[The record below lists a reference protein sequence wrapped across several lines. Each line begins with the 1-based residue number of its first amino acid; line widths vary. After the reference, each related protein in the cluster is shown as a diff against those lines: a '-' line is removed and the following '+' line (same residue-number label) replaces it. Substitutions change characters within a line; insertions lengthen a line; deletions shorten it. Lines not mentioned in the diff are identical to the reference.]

1 MKKSFKKLG
10 FVSLAASSV
19 LLGSMNATDLE
30 TYAALQKPS
39 HVFGNYAKKDSGE
52 THHTTTSTLA
62 PKDSNPSTPQQ
73 EQQQAKST
81 ATSDS
86 QEAKT
91 LETTANTDQ
100 TTATTDKA
108 YTTSTDSSVKSVAEN
123 VESDNTTV
131 QGDEKTLEKA
141 VDQVQADATSKD
153 FNETTF
159 TTDQKAEQAAEQNL
173 QKAENKLK
181 TDEGALD
188 SALQQQQAKST
199 ATSDSQEAKT
209 LETTANTDQTTATT
223 DKAYTTSTD
232 SSVKSVAENVESDN
246 TTVQGDEKT
255 LEKAVD
261 QVQADAT
268 SKDFNETTFTTD
280 QKAEQAAEQNL
291 QKAENKL
298 KTDEGALDSALQQ
311 QQAKNTLIKDTAT
324 VKGFNSVSVSAMDTT
339 LSGVKTMYQQTETI
353 STLLSGNS
361 GLGSVIS
368 NAQGLSSAFSALE
381 SAQNTLK
388 GYLDSSSATIGQ
400 LTNGSNAVVGAL
412 DQAIAQVDTAL
423 ADLAANVA
431 DTPKTQAATLV
442 TADNSTTNSTT
453 TDAINFLSALKNNL
467 TAQKDAF
474 MNVHKNIQTAVAQA
488 QATYKPSV
496 MNTNNYGQ
504 MYGVDAMA
512 GYKWFFGKTKR
523 FGFRTYG
530 YYSYNHANLSFV
542 GSQLGIMEG
551 ASQVNNFTYGVG
563 FDALY
568 NFYESKEGY
577 NTAGLFM
584 GFGLGGDSFIV
595 QGESYLKSQMNI
607 CNNTAGCSAS
617 MNTSYFQMPV
627 EFGFRSNFSKHSGIE
642 VGFKLPLFTNQFYK
656 ERSVDE
662 SVDVF
667 YKRNFS
673 IYFNYMINF

>member
-10 FVSLAASSV
+10 FFSLATSSV

-39 HVFGNYAKKDSGE
+39 HVFGNYAEKDKDSKL
-52 THHTTTSTLA
+52 TS
-62 PKDSNPSTPQQ
+62 DSPT
-73 EQQQAKST
+73 QQQAQKAAQNT
-81 ATSDS
+81 AQSDS
-86 QEAKT
+86 KEATT
-91 LETTANTDQ
+91 LENTASTDNI
-100 TTATTDKA
+100 TATTDEA
-108 YTTSTDSSVKSVAEN
+108 YTTSTDTTVADAAKQ
-123 VESDNTTV
+123 VETDNTAV
-131 QGDEKTLEKA
+131 QNAETALQKA
-141 VDQVQADATSKD
+141 VTKVENDAKATNFD
-153 FNETTF
+153 ETTF
-159 TTDQKAEQAAEQNL
+159 QADQQAEQTAETNL
-173 QKAENKLK
+173 QKAENQL
-181 TDEGALD
+181 TNDQ
-188 SALQQQQAKST
+188 S
-199 ATSDSQEAKT
+199 T
-209 LETTANTDQTTATT
+209 LETALKDQTP
-223 DKAYTTSTD
+223 STPP
-232 SSVKSVAENVESDN
+232 
-246 TTVQGDEKT
+246 
-255 LEKAVD
+255 
-261 QVQADAT
+261 AT
-268 SKDFNETTFTTD
+268 SGGTGGDKHTASSGAPAPETPPTPTPSTS
-280 QKAEQAAEQNL
+280 
-291 QKAENKL
+291 
-298 KTDEGALDSALQQ
+298 GG
-311 QQAKNTLIKDTAT
+311 NTITSQLTKDTT
-324 VKGFNSVSVSAMDTT
+324 MVNNLKSVSVSAMNTT
-339 LSGVKTMYQQTETI
+339 LSGVTQLSQQTAAI
-353 STLLSGNS
+353 SNLLGGSPN
-361 GLGSVIS
+361 LGSVIS

-412 DQAIAQVDTAL
+412 DKAINQVDMAL
-423 ADLAANVA
+423 ADLATA
-431 DTPKTQAATLV
+431 DTQKTQAVTLATASA
-442 TADNSTTNSTT
+442 TTT
-453 TDAINFLSALKNNL
+453 TDAINFLNALKSNL
-467 TAQKDAF
+467 MAQKDAF

-488 QATYKPSV
+488 QATYTPSAI
-496 MNTNNYGQ
+496 NTNNYGQ

-523 FGFRTYG
+523 FGFRSYG

-551 ASQVNNFTYGVG
+551 ASQVNDFTYGVG

-577 NTAGLFM
+577 NTAGLFL

-595 QGESYLKSQMNI
+595 QGESYLKSQMQI

-642 VGFKLPLFTNQFYK
+642 VGLKLPLFTNQFYK
-656 ERSVDE
+656 EMGVDG

>member
-10 FVSLAASSV
+10 FFSLAASGV

-39 HVFGNYAKKDSGE
+39 HVFGNYAEKDKDSKL
-52 THHTTTSTLA
+52 TS
-62 PKDSNPSTPQQ
+62 DSPT
-73 EQQQAKST
+73 QQQDQKVAQNT
-81 ATSDS
+81 ASNDS
-86 QEAKT
+86 QEATT
-91 LETTANTDQ
+91 LENTASTDN
-100 TTATTDKA
+100 TTATTDET
-108 YTTSTDSSVKSVAEN
+108 YTKSTDTTVAGAAQK
-123 VESDNTTV
+123 VETDNTAVQNDETYTKSTDTTV
-131 QGDEKTLEKA
+131 AGAAQKVETDNTAVQNDETALENA
-141 VDQVQADATSKD
+141 VAQVKKDADAKD
-153 FNETTF
+153 FDETTF
-159 TTDQKAEQAAEQNL
+159 TKDQAAEQTAETKL
-173 QKAENKLK
+173 QNAEDQLTK
-181 TDEGALD
+181 DQD
-188 SALQQQQAKST
+188 V
-199 ATSDSQEAKT
+199 
-209 LETTANTDQTTATT
+209 LETALKDQTPSTPPTPPT
-223 DKAYTTSTD
+223 KKDETSGGT
-232 SSVKSVAENVESDN
+232 SGNTVASQL
-246 TTVQGDEKT
+246 T
-255 LEKAVD
+255 
-261 QVQADAT
+261 
-268 SKDFNETTFTTD
+268 
-280 QKAEQAAEQNL
+280 
-291 QKAENKL
+291 
-298 KTDEGALDSALQQ
+298 
-311 QQAKNTLIKDTAT
+311 KDTT
-324 VKGFNSVSVSAMDTT
+324 MVNNLKSVSVSGMNTT
-339 LSGVKTMYQQTETI
+339 LSGVETMSQQSATI
-353 STLLSGNS
+353 GNLLNSSTDLS
-361 GLGSVIS
+361 SVIP
-368 NAQGLSSAFSALE
+368 NAQGLNSAFSVLE

-388 GYLDSSSATIGQ
+388 GYLNSSSATIGQ
-400 LTNGSNAVVGAL
+400 LINGSNAVVGAL
-412 DQAIAQVDTAL
+412 DKAINQVDMAL
-423 ADLAANVA
+423 ADLSAA
-431 DTPKTQAATLV
+431 DTQKTQAVTLAT
-442 TADNSTTNSTT
+442 TGSSTTNSTT

-467 TAQKDAF
+467 MAQKDAF

-488 QATYKPSV
+488 QATYTPSV
-496 MNTNNYGQ
+496 INTNNYGQ

-523 FGFRTYG
+523 FGFRSYG

-577 NTAGLFM
+577 NTAGLFV

-595 QGESYLKSQMNI
+595 QGESYLKSQMQI

-656 ERSVDE
+656 ERGVDG

>member
-10 FVSLAASSV
+10 FFSLATSSV

-39 HVFGNYAKKDSGE
+39 HVFGNYAEKDKDSKL
-52 THHTTTSTLA
+52 TS
-62 PKDSNPSTPQQ
+62 DSPT
-73 EQQQAKST
+73 QQQAQTQAQNT
-81 ATSDS
+81 ASSDS
-86 QEAKT
+86 KEATT
-91 LETTANTDQ
+91 LENTASTDN
-100 TTATTDKA
+100 TTATTDET
-108 YTTSTDSSVKSVAEN
+108 YTTSTDTTVAGAAKQ
-123 VESDNTTV
+123 VETDNTAV
-131 QGDEKTLEKA
+131 QNDEKTLKTDVA
-141 VDQVQADATSKD
+141 KVQADASAKD
-153 FNETTF
+153 FDETTF
-159 TTDQKAEQAAEQNL
+159 KADQQAEQTAATDL
-173 QKAENKLK
+173 QKAEK
-181 TDEGALD
+181 TFDTD
-188 SALQQQQAKST
+188 QST
-199 ATSDSQEAKT
+199 
-209 LETTANTDQTTATT
+209 LNTDLQDQTKTPTPPAKKDETSGSGDKNQHTASSDGTPSSGGTPAPTT
-223 DKAYTTSTD
+223 PPAKKDEISGTPSASG
-232 SSVKSVAENVESDN
+232 SSVASQLV
-246 TTVQGDEKT
+246 
-255 LEKAVD
+255 
-261 QVQADAT
+261 
-268 SKDFNETTFTTD
+268 
-280 QKAEQAAEQNL
+280 
-291 QKAENKL
+291 
-298 KTDEGALDSALQQ
+298 
-311 QQAKNTLIKDTAT
+311 KDTAT
-324 VKGFNSVSVSAMDTT
+324 VNNLKSVSVSGMNTT
-339 LSGVKTMYQQTETI
+339 LSGVETMSQQTATI
-353 STLLSGNS
+353 GNLLNSSTDLS
-361 GLGSVIS
+361 SVIS

-412 DQAIAQVDTAL
+412 DKAINQVDMAL
-423 ADLAANVA
+423 TDLTTA
-431 DTPKTQAATLV
+431 DTQKMQAVTLAT
-442 TADNSTTNSTT
+442 ASDSSTTT
-453 TDAINFLSALKNNL
+453 TDAINFLNALKTNL
-467 TAQKDAF
+467 MAQKDAF
-474 MNVHKNIQTAVAQA
+474 MSVHKNIQTAVAQA
-488 QATYKPSV
+488 QATYTPSV
-496 MNTNNYGQ
+496 INTNNYGQ

-523 FGFRTYG
+523 FGFRSYG

-551 ASQVNNFTYGVG
+551 ASQVNDFTYGVG

-577 NTAGLFM
+577 NTAGLFV

-595 QGESYLKSQMNI
+595 QGESYLKSQMQI

-656 ERSVDE
+656 ERGVDG

>member
-1 MKKSFKKLG
+1 MKKPFKKLG
-10 FVSLAASSV
+10 FFSLATSSV
-19 LLGSMNATDLE
+19 LLGSMNATDLQ

-39 HVFGNYAKKDSGE
+39 HVFGNYVAKTEKEDPKTKDGKDS
-52 THHTTTSTLA
+52 
-62 PKDSNPSTPQQ
+62 KDGGQASQ
-73 EQQQAKST
+73 QQQAQTT
-81 ATSDS
+81 ATNDS
-86 QEAKT
+86 TQAKT
-91 LETTANTDQ
+91 LENTATTDS

-108 YTTSTDSSVKSVAEN
+108 YTNNTD
-123 VESDNTTV
+123 TTV
-131 QGDEKTLEKA
+131 ANAAKQVETDNSAVQTAEKALEKA
-141 VDQVQADATSKD
+141 VDQVKADASAED
-153 FNETTF
+153 FDESTF
-159 TTDQKAEQAAEQNL
+159 TKDQQAEQTAESNL
-173 QKAENKLK
+173 QKAE
-181 TDEGALD
+181 
-188 SALQQQQAKST
+188 
-199 ATSDSQEAKT
+199 SDLTKDQNT
-209 LETTANTDQTTATT
+209 LETDLQDQSKTPTPSTPPAKKDETSGSGDKNQHTASSGTPAPSTPPAKKDETSGSGDKNQHTASSGTP
-223 DKAYTTSTD
+223 APSTPPTKEEPKHTASAPTPSA
-232 SSVKSVAENVESDN
+232 SSVASQLVKDT
-246 TTVQGDEKT
+246 TTV
-255 LEKAVD
+255 
-261 QVQADAT
+261 
-268 SKDFNETTFTTD
+268 N
-280 QKAEQAAEQNL
+280 NL
-291 QKAENKL
+291 K
-298 KTDEGALDSALQQ
+298 
-311 QQAKNTLIKDTAT
+311 
-324 VKGFNSVSVSAMDTT
+324 SVSVSGMNTT
-339 LSGVKTMYQQTETI
+339 LSGVESMSQQSATI
-353 STLLSGNS
+353 GTLLNS
-361 GLGSVIS
+361 SADLSSVIP

-412 DQAIAQVDTAL
+412 DKAINQVDMAL
-423 ADLAANVA
+423 ADLNAT
-431 DTPKTQAATLV
+431 DTQKTQAVTLAATGSN
-442 TADNSTTNSTT
+442 TSSTT
-453 TDAINFLSALKNNL
+453 TDAINFLNALKSNL
-467 TAQKDAF
+467 MAQKDAF

-488 QATYKPSV
+488 QATYTPSV
-496 MNTNNYGQ
+496 INTNNYGQ

-523 FGFRTYG
+523 FGFRSYG

-542 GSQLGIMEG
+542 GSKLGIMDG

-577 NTAGLFM
+577 NTAGLFV

-595 QGESYLKSQMNI
+595 QGESYLKSQMQI

-656 ERSVDE
+656 ERGVDG

>member
-1 MKKSFKKLG
+1 MRKSFKKLG

-39 HVFGNYAKKDSGE
+39 HVFVNYAKKSNKGSELSSDSL
-52 THHTTTSTLA
+52 T
-62 PKDSNPSTPQQ
+62 
-73 EQQQAKST
+73 QQQAQNT
-81 ATSDS
+81 AQSDTT
-86 QEAKT
+86 QATT
-91 LETTANTDQ
+91 LEN
-100 TTATTDKA
+100 TATTDR
-108 YTTSTDSSVKSVAEN
+108 S
-123 VESDNTTV
+123 
-131 QGDEKTLEKA
+131 
-141 VDQVQADATSKD
+141 
-153 FNETTF
+153 
-159 TTDQKAEQAAEQNL
+159 
-173 QKAENKLK
+173 
-181 TDEGALD
+181 
-188 SALQQQQAKST
+188 
-199 ATSDSQEAKT
+199 
-209 LETTANTDQTTATT
+209 TATT
-223 DKAYTTSTD
+223 DEAYT
-232 SSVKSVAENVESDN
+232 KSADTTVAGAAKKVETDN
-246 TTVQGDEKT
+246 TAVQSTETALQNAEKT
-255 LEKAVD
+255 FD
-261 QVQADAT
+261 
-268 SKDFNETTFTTD
+268 TD
-280 QKAEQAAEQNL
+280 QNALNTA
-291 QKAENKL
+291 L
-298 KTDEGALDSALQQ
+298 KDQTPSTPPTPTPSTSGG
-311 QQAKNTLIKDTAT
+311 NTITSQLTKDTT
-324 VKGFNSVSVSAMDTT
+324 MVNNLKSVSVSAMNTT
-339 LSGVKTMYQQTETI
+339 LSGVTQLSQQTATI
-353 STLLSGNS
+353 SNLLNGSPN
-361 GLGSVIS
+361 LGSVIS

-412 DQAIAQVDTAL
+412 DKAINQVDMAL
-423 ADLAANVA
+423 ADLATA
-431 DTPKTQAATLV
+431 DAQKTQAVALVAASDSAT
-442 TADNSTTNSTT
+442 TT
-453 TDAINFLSALKNNL
+453 TDAINFLNALKTNL

-474 MNVHKNIQTAVAQA
+474 MSVHKNIQTAVAQA
-488 QATYKPSV
+488 QATYTPSV
-496 MNTNNYGQ
+496 INTNNYGQ

-523 FGFRTYG
+523 FGFRSYG

-577 NTAGLFM
+577 NTAGLFL

-595 QGESYLKSQMNI
+595 QGESYLKSQMRI
-607 CNNTAGCSAS
+607 CNDTAGCSAS

-642 VGFKLPLFTNQFYK
+642 VGLKLPLFTNQFYK
-656 ERSVDE
+656 ERGVDG

>member
-30 TYAALQKPS
+30 TYAALQKSS
-39 HVFGNYAKKDSGE
+39 HVFGNYAEKERGKEEGSKKEVPTGFTNGSGKSNSG
-52 THHTTTSTLA
+52 ST
-62 PKDSNPSTPQQ
+62 PTPQQ
-73 EQQQAKST
+73 QAQNT
-81 ATSDS
+81 ASSDS
-86 QEAKT
+86 KEAT
-91 LETTANTDQ
+91 ILENTASTDN
-100 TTATTDKA
+100 TTATTDEA
-108 YTTSTDSSVKSVAEN
+108 YTTSTDTIVAGAAKQ
-123 VESDNTTV
+123 VETDNTAV
-131 QGDEKTLEKA
+131 QNDEKTLKTDVA
-141 VDQVQADATSKD
+141 KVQADASAKD
-153 FNETTF
+153 FDETTF
-159 TTDQKAEQAAEQNL
+159 KADQATEQTAETTLKNDENQLTKDQ
-173 QKAENKLK
+173 
-181 TDEGALD
+181 
-188 SALQQQQAKST
+188 S
-199 ATSDSQEAKT
+199 T
-209 LETTANTDQTTATT
+209 LETVLKDQTPSTPSTPPAKK
-223 DKAYTTSTD
+223 DETSGTP
-232 SSVKSVAENVESDN
+232 SASGSAVASQLTKDT
-246 TTVQGDEKT
+246 TTV
-255 LEKAVD
+255 
-261 QVQADAT
+261 
-268 SKDFNETTFTTD
+268 N
-280 QKAEQAAEQNL
+280 NL
-291 QKAENKL
+291 K
-298 KTDEGALDSALQQ
+298 
-311 QQAKNTLIKDTAT
+311 
-324 VKGFNSVSVSAMDTT
+324 SVSVSGMNTT
-339 LSGVKTMYQQTETI
+339 LSGVETMSQQTATI
-353 STLLSGNS
+353 GNLLNSSTDLS
-361 GLGSVIS
+361 SVIP
-368 NAQGLSSAFSALE
+368 NAQGLSSAFGALE

-388 GYLDSSSATIGQ
+388 GYLNSSSATIGQ

-412 DQAIAQVDTAL
+412 DKAINQVDMAL
-423 ADLAANVA
+423 ADLVTA
-431 DTPKTQAATLV
+431 DTQKTQAVALAAASDSAT
-442 TADNSTTNSTT
+442 TT
-453 TDAINFLSALKNNL
+453 TDAINFLNALKSNL
-467 TAQKDAF
+467 MAQKDAF

-488 QATYKPSV
+488 QATYTPSV
-496 MNTNNYGQ
+496 INTNNYGQ

-523 FGFRTYG
+523 FGFRSYG

-577 NTAGLFM
+577 NTAGLFL

-595 QGESYLKSQMNI
+595 QGESYLKSQMHI

-656 ERSVDE
+656 ERGVDG

>member
-1 MKKSFKKLG
+1 MKKPFKKLG
-10 FVSLAASSV
+10 FVSLAASGV

-39 HVFGNYAKKDSGE
+39 HVFGNYAEKDSGGKDNQS
-52 THHTTTSTLA
+52 TS
-62 PKDSNPSTPQQ
+62 DSPTQT
-73 EQQQAKST
+73 QAQNT
-81 ATSDS
+81 AQSDS
-86 QEAKT
+86 QEATT
-91 LETTANTDQ
+91 LGNTAATDSQ
-100 TTATTDKA
+100 TATTDEA
-108 YTTSTDSSVKSVAEN
+108 YTKS
-123 VESDNTTV
+123 
-131 QGDEKTLEKA
+131 
-141 VDQVQADATSKD
+141 ADATVAGAAKQVETDNTAVQSTDTALENAVAQVKKDADAKD
-153 FNETTF
+153 FDETTF
-159 TTDQKAEQAAEQNL
+159 QADQQAEQSAETALKNAESQFTNDQN
-173 QKAENKLK
+173 A
-181 TDEGALD
+181 
-188 SALQQQQAKST
+188 
-199 ATSDSQEAKT
+199 
-209 LETTANTDQTTATT
+209 LETALKDQTPP
-223 DKAYTTSTD
+223 TSPTPPT
-232 SSVKSVAENVESDN
+232 K
-246 TTVQGDEKT
+246 
-255 LEKAVD
+255 
-261 QVQADAT
+261 
-268 SKDFNETTFTTD
+268 KDETTGTP
-280 QKAEQAAEQNL
+280 
-291 QKAENKL
+291 
-298 KTDEGALDSALQQ
+298 SASGSAVASQL
-311 QQAKNTLIKDTAT
+311 TKDTT
-324 VKGFNSVSVSAMDTT
+324 MVNNFKSVSVSAMNTT
-339 LSGVKTMYQQTETI
+339 LSGVETMSKQTATI
-353 STLLSGNS
+353 STLLSGNPS
-361 GLGSVIS
+361 LGSVIS

-412 DQAIAQVDTAL
+412 DKAINQVDMAL
-423 ADLAANVA
+423 ADLAAT
-431 DTPKTQAATLV
+431 DTQKTQAVALAAASDSAT
-442 TADNSTTNSTT
+442 TT
-453 TDAINFLSALKNNL
+453 TDAINFLSALKTNL
-467 TAQKDAF
+467 MAQKDAF
-474 MNVHKNIQTAVAQA
+474 MSVHKNIQTAVAQA
-488 QATYKPSV
+488 QATYTPSV
-496 MNTNNYGQ
+496 INTNNYGQ

-523 FGFRTYG
+523 FGFRSYG

-577 NTAGLFM
+577 NTAGLFL

-595 QGESYLKSQMNI
+595 QGESYLKSQMQI

-656 ERSVDE
+656 ERGVDG

>member
-10 FVSLAASSV
+10 FFSLVTSSV

-39 HVFGNYAKKDSGE
+39 HVFGNYAEKDKDSK
-52 THHTTTSTLA
+52 L
-62 PKDSNPSTPQQ
+62 
-73 EQQQAKST
+73 
-81 ATSDS
+81 TSDS
-86 QEAKT
+86 PTQQQDQKAAQTQAQSTAQSDSKEATT
-91 LETTANTDQ
+91 LENN
-100 TTATTDKA
+100 TATTDN
-108 YTTSTDSSVKSVAEN
+108 TTASTDETYTKSADTTVAGASQK
-123 VESDNTTV
+123 VETDNTTV
-131 QGDEKTLEKA
+131 QNDETALKSAVEK
-141 VDQVQADATSKD
+141 VQADANAKD
-153 FNETTF
+153 FDEAKF
-159 TTDQKAEQAAEQNL
+159 KTDQAAEQT
-173 QKAENKLK
+173 AEENLK
-181 TDEGALD
+181 TAESQLTQDQDAL
-188 SALQQQQAKST
+188 SKALQNQTKTPTPPAKKDETSGSGDKNQHTASSGTPSST
-199 ATSDSQEAKT
+199 TPPAKKDETSGTPSA
-209 LETTANTDQTTATT
+209 
-223 DKAYTTSTD
+223 SG
-232 SSVKSVAENVESDN
+232 SSVASQLVKDT
-246 TTVQGDEKT
+246 TTV
-255 LEKAVD
+255 
-261 QVQADAT
+261 
-268 SKDFNETTFTTD
+268 N
-280 QKAEQAAEQNL
+280 NL
-291 QKAENKL
+291 K
-298 KTDEGALDSALQQ
+298 
-311 QQAKNTLIKDTAT
+311 
-324 VKGFNSVSVSAMDTT
+324 SVSVSGMNTT
-339 LSGVKTMYQQTETI
+339 LSGVETMSQQSATI
-353 STLLSGNS
+353 GNLLNSSTDLS
-361 GLGSVIS
+361 SVIP

-412 DQAIAQVDTAL
+412 DKAINQVDMAL
-423 ADLAANVA
+423 ADLSAA
-431 DTPKTQAATLV
+431 DTQKTQAVTLAT
-442 TADNSTTNSTT
+442 TGSSTTTT
-453 TDAINFLSALKNNL
+453 TDAINFLNALKSNL
-467 TAQKDAF
+467 MAQKDAF

-488 QATYKPSV
+488 QATYTPSV
-496 MNTNNYGQ
+496 INTNNYGQ

-523 FGFRTYG
+523 FGFRSYG

-577 NTAGLFM
+577 NTAGLFV

-595 QGESYLKSQMNI
+595 QGESYLKSQMQI

-627 EFGFRSNFSKHSGIE
+627 QFGFRSNFSKHSGIE

-656 ERSVDE
+656 ERGVDG

>member
-39 HVFGNYAKKDSGE
+39 HVFSNYAKKSNKGSELSSDSL
-52 THHTTTSTLA
+52 T
-62 PKDSNPSTPQQ
+62 
-73 EQQQAKST
+73 QQQAQNT
-81 ATSDS
+81 AQSDTT
-86 QEAKT
+86 QATT
-91 LETTANTDQ
+91 LEN
-100 TTATTDKA
+100 TATTDRSTASTDEA
-108 YTTSTDSSVKSVAEN
+108 YTKSADTTVAGAAKK
-123 VESDNTTV
+123 VETDNTAV
-131 QGDEKTLEKA
+131 QSAEQTLKTDVAK
-141 VDQVQADATSKD
+141 VQADASAKNFD
-153 FNETTF
+153 ETTF
-159 TTDQKAEQAAEQNL
+159 TKDQAAEQ
-173 QKAENKLK
+173 
-181 TDEGALD
+181 
-188 SALQQQQAKST
+188 T
-199 ATSDSQEAKT
+199 A
-209 LETTANTDQTTATT
+209 ETTLQTAEKTFDTDQNALNTALKDQTPST
-223 DKAYTTSTD
+223 PPAKKDETSGGTGGDKHTASSGTPD
-232 SSVKSVAENVESDN
+232 SSTPPTPTPSTSGGN
-246 TTVQGDEKT
+246 TI
-255 LEKAVD
+255 
-261 QVQADAT
+261 T
-268 SKDFNETTFTTD
+268 SQLT
-280 QKAEQAAEQNL
+280 
-291 QKAENKL
+291 
-298 KTDEGALDSALQQ
+298 
-311 QQAKNTLIKDTAT
+311 KDTT
-324 VKGFNSVSVSAMDTT
+324 MVNNLKSVSVSAMNTT
-339 LSGVKTMYQQTETI
+339 LSGVMQLSQQTAAI
-353 STLLSGNS
+353 SNLLSGNPN
-361 GLGSVIS
+361 LGSVIP

-412 DQAIAQVDTAL
+412 DKAINQVDMAL
-423 ADLAANVA
+423 ADLATA
-431 DTPKTQAATLV
+431 DTQKTQAVALVAASDSAT
-442 TADNSTTNSTT
+442 TT
-453 TDAINFLSALKNNL
+453 TDAINFLNALKTNL

-474 MNVHKNIQTAVAQA
+474 MSVHKNIQTAVAQA
-488 QATYKPSV
+488 QATYTPSV
-496 MNTNNYGQ
+496 INTNNYGQ

-512 GYKWFFGKTKR
+512 GYKWFFGKKKR
-523 FGFRTYG
+523 FGFRSYG

-577 NTAGLFM
+577 NTAGLFL

-595 QGESYLKSQMNI
+595 QGESYLKSQMRI
-607 CNNTAGCSAS
+607 CNDTAGCSAS

-642 VGFKLPLFTNQFYK
+642 VGLKLPLFTNQFYK
-656 ERSVDE
+656 ERGVDG

>member
-19 LLGSMNATDLE
+19 LLVSMNATDLE

-39 HVFGNYAKKDSGE
+39 HVFGNYAEKDKDSKL
-52 THHTTTSTLA
+52 TS
-62 PKDSNPSTPQQ
+62 DSPT
-73 EQQQAKST
+73 QQQAQTQAQNT
-81 ATSDS
+81 ASSDS
-86 QEAKT
+86 KEATT
-91 LETTANTDQ
+91 LENTASTDN
-100 TTATTDKA
+100 TTATTDEA
-108 YTTSTDSSVKSVAEN
+108 YTTSTDTTVADAAKQ
-123 VESDNTTV
+123 VETDNTAV
-131 QGDEKTLEKA
+131 QNDEKTLKTDVA
-141 VDQVQADATSKD
+141 KVQADASTKD
-153 FNETTF
+153 FDETTF
-159 TTDQKAEQAAEQNL
+159 KADQQAEQTAETNL
-173 QKAENKLK
+173 QKAEEQLTN
-181 TDEGALD
+181 DQNAL
-188 SALQQQQAKST
+188 
-199 ATSDSQEAKT
+199 
-209 LETTANTDQTTATT
+209 NTDLQDQT
-223 DKAYTTSTD
+223 KTSTPPAKKD
-232 SSVKSVAENVESDN
+232 ETSGTPSASGSSVASQL
-246 TTVQGDEKT
+246 T
-255 LEKAVD
+255 
-261 QVQADAT
+261 
-268 SKDFNETTFTTD
+268 
-280 QKAEQAAEQNL
+280 
-291 QKAENKL
+291 
-298 KTDEGALDSALQQ
+298 
-311 QQAKNTLIKDTAT
+311 KDTT
-324 VKGFNSVSVSAMDTT
+324 MVNNLKSVSVSAMNTT
-339 LSGVKTMYQQTETI
+339 LSGVETMSQQTATI
-353 STLLSGNS
+353 GNLLNSSTDLS
-361 GLGSVIS
+361 SVIS
-368 NAQGLSSAFSALE
+368 NAQGLSSAFSVLE

-412 DQAIAQVDTAL
+412 NKAINQVDMAL
-423 ADLAANVA
+423 ADLATA
-431 DTPKTQAATLV
+431 DTQKTQAVTLATASA
-442 TADNSTTNSTT
+442 TTT
-453 TDAINFLSALKNNL
+453 TDAINFLNALKNNL

-474 MNVHKNIQTAVAQA
+474 MSVHKNIQTAVAQA
-488 QATYKPSV
+488 QATYTPSV
-496 MNTNNYGQ
+496 INTNNYGQ

-523 FGFRTYG
+523 FGFRSYG

-577 NTAGLFM
+577 NTAGLFL

-595 QGESYLKSQMNI
+595 QGESYLKSQMRI

-656 ERSVDE
+656 ERGVDG

>member
-39 HVFGNYAKKDSGE
+39 HVFGNYAEKDKDS
-52 THHTTTSTLA
+52 
-62 PKDSNPSTPQQ
+62 
-73 EQQQAKST
+73 KS
-81 ATSDS
+81 TSDS
-86 QEAKT
+86 PTQQQDQKVAQNTASSSTPTPPTKKD
-91 LETTANTDQ
+91 ETSGSGDKNQNTASSGTP
-100 TTATTDKA
+100 TPPTKEEPKHTA
-108 YTTSTDSSVKSVAEN
+108 SSGTPSASGSAVASQLVK
-123 VESDNTTV
+123 DTTTV
-131 QGDEKTLEKA
+131 N
-141 VDQVQADATSKD
+141 S
-153 FNETTF
+153 
-159 TTDQKAEQAAEQNL
+159 
-173 QKAENKLK
+173 LK
-181 TDEGALD
+181 
-188 SALQQQQAKST
+188 
-199 ATSDSQEAKT
+199 
-209 LETTANTDQTTATT
+209 
-223 DKAYTTSTD
+223 
-232 SSVKSVAENVESDN
+232 
-246 TTVQGDEKT
+246 
-255 LEKAVD
+255 
-261 QVQADAT
+261 
-268 SKDFNETTFTTD
+268 
-280 QKAEQAAEQNL
+280 
-291 QKAENKL
+291 
-298 KTDEGALDSALQQ
+298 
-311 QQAKNTLIKDTAT
+311 
-324 VKGFNSVSVSAMDTT
+324 SVSVSGMNTT
-339 LSGVKTMYQQTETI
+339 LSGVETISQQTATI
-353 STLLSGNS
+353 STLLSGNPS
-361 GLGSVIS
+361 LGSVIS
-368 NAQGLSSAFSALE
+368 NAQGLSSAFSTLE

-388 GYLDSSSATIGQ
+388 GYLNSSSATIGQ

-412 DQAIAQVDTAL
+412 DKAINQVDMAL
-423 ADLAANVA
+423 ADLSAA
-431 DTPKTQAATLV
+431 DTQKTQAVVLA
-442 TADNSTTNSTT
+442 AASDSSTTT
-453 TDAINFLSALKNNL
+453 TDAINFLNALKSNL
-467 TAQKDAF
+467 MAQKDAF

-488 QATYKPSV
+488 QATYTPSV
-496 MNTNNYGQ
+496 INTNNYGQ

-523 FGFRTYG
+523 FGFRSYG

-577 NTAGLFM
+577 NTAGLFV

-595 QGESYLKSQMNI
+595 QGESYLKSQMQI

-627 EFGFRSNFSKHSGIE
+627 ELGFRSNFSKHSGIE

-656 ERSVDE
+656 ERGVDG

>member
-10 FVSLAASSV
+10 FFSLAASSV

-39 HVFGNYAKKDSGE
+39 HVFGNYAETKKD
-52 THHTTTSTLA
+52 
-62 PKDSNPSTPQQ
+62 KDSKDTDSNKDKGNSGGTLTQQDQAQTTASSGTPTPSTPPTK
-73 EQQQAKST
+73 EEPKHT
-81 ATSDS
+81 ASGTPTPSGS
-86 QEAKT
+86 G
-91 LETTANTDQ
+91 
-100 TTATTDKA
+100 
-108 YTTSTDSSVKSVAEN
+108 
-123 VESDNTTV
+123 VESQLVKDTTTV
-131 QGDEKTLEKA
+131 
-141 VDQVQADATSKD
+141 
-153 FNETTF
+153 N
-159 TTDQKAEQAAEQNL
+159 NL
-173 QKAENKLK
+173 K
-181 TDEGALD
+181 
-188 SALQQQQAKST
+188 
-199 ATSDSQEAKT
+199 
-209 LETTANTDQTTATT
+209 
-223 DKAYTTSTD
+223 
-232 SSVKSVAENVESDN
+232 
-246 TTVQGDEKT
+246 
-255 LEKAVD
+255 
-261 QVQADAT
+261 
-268 SKDFNETTFTTD
+268 
-280 QKAEQAAEQNL
+280 
-291 QKAENKL
+291 
-298 KTDEGALDSALQQ
+298 
-311 QQAKNTLIKDTAT
+311 
-324 VKGFNSVSVSAMDTT
+324 SVSVSGMNTT
-339 LSGVKTMYQQTETI
+339 LSGVESMSQQSATI
-353 STLLSGNS
+353 GTLLNS
-361 GLGSVIS
+361 SADLSSVIP

-412 DQAIAQVDTAL
+412 DKAINQVDMAL
-423 ADLAANVA
+423 ADLNAT
-431 DTPKTQAATLV
+431 DTQKTQAVTLAATG
-442 TADNSTTNSTT
+442 NSTT
-453 TDAINFLSALKNNL
+453 TDAINFLNALKTNL
-467 TAQKDAF
+467 MAQKDAF

-488 QATYKPSV
+488 QATYTPSV
-496 MNTNNYGQ
+496 VNTNNYGQ

-523 FGFRTYG
+523 FGFRSYG

-577 NTAGLFM
+577 NTAGLFL

-595 QGESYLKSQMNI
+595 QGESYLKSQMHI

-656 ERSVDE
+656 ERGVDG

>member
-10 FVSLAASSV
+10 FFSLATSSV

-39 HVFGNYAKKDSGE
+39 HVFGNYAEKEKDSKLTSDSPTQQQDQKAAQTQAQHIASSGTPTPPAKE
-52 THHTTTSTLA
+52 EPKHTASSGTPA
-62 PKDSNPSTPQQ
+62 PSTPP
-73 EQQQAKST
+73 AKKDETSGSGDKNQHTASSGGTPSST
-81 ATSDS
+81 TPP
-86 QEAKT
+86 AKKD
-91 LETTANTDQ
+91 ETTGG
-100 TTATTDKA
+100 
-108 YTTSTDSSVKSVAEN
+108 TSGSSVA
-123 VESDNTTV
+123 
-131 QGDEKTLEKA
+131 
-141 VDQVQADATSKD
+141 
-153 FNETTF
+153 
-159 TTDQKAEQAAEQNL
+159 
-173 QKAENKLK
+173 
-181 TDEGALD
+181 
-188 SALQQQQAKST
+188 
-199 ATSDSQEAKT
+199 SQLT
-209 LETTANTDQTTATT
+209 
-223 DKAYTTSTD
+223 
-232 SSVKSVAENVESDN
+232 
-246 TTVQGDEKT
+246 
-255 LEKAVD
+255 
-261 QVQADAT
+261 
-268 SKDFNETTFTTD
+268 
-280 QKAEQAAEQNL
+280 
-291 QKAENKL
+291 
-298 KTDEGALDSALQQ
+298 
-311 QQAKNTLIKDTAT
+311 KDTT
-324 VKGFNSVSVSAMDTT
+324 MVNNLKSVSVSGMNTT
-339 LSGVKTMYQQTETI
+339 LSGVETMSQQTATI
-353 STLLSGNS
+353 GNLLNSSTDLS
-361 GLGSVIS
+361 SVIS

-412 DQAIAQVDTAL
+412 DKAINQVDMAL
-423 ADLAANVA
+423 ADLSAT
-431 DTPKTQAATLV
+431 DTQKTQAVTLA
-442 TADNSTTNSTT
+442 TADNSTTT

-467 TAQKDAF
+467 MAQKDAF

-488 QATYKPSV
+488 QATYTPSV
-496 MNTNNYGQ
+496 VNTNNYGQ

-523 FGFRTYG
+523 FGFRSYG

-577 NTAGLFM
+577 NTAGLFL

-595 QGESYLKSQMNI
+595 QGESYLKSQMRI

-656 ERSVDE
+656 ERGVDG

>member
-10 FVSLAASSV
+10 FFSLATSSV

-39 HVFGNYAKKDSGE
+39 HVFGNYAEKDKDSKL
-52 THHTTTSTLA
+52 TS
-62 PKDSNPSTPQQ
+62 DSPT
-73 EQQQAKST
+73 QQQAQTQAQNT
-81 ATSDS
+81 ASNDS
-86 QEAKT
+86 QEATT
-91 LETTANTDQ
+91 LENTASTDN
-100 TTATTDKA
+100 TTATTDET
-108 YTTSTDSSVKSVAEN
+108 YTTSTDTTVAGAAKQ
-123 VESDNTTV
+123 VETDNTAV
-131 QGDEKTLEKA
+131 QNDEKTLKTDVA
-141 VDQVQADATSKD
+141 KVQADASTKD
-153 FNETTF
+153 FDETTF
-159 TTDQKAEQAAEQNL
+159 KADQQAEQTAATNL
-173 QKAENKLK
+173 QNAEEQLTNDQNALNTALK
-181 TDEGALD
+181 DQTPSTPPTPPAKKDETSGSGDKNQHTASSGGTPSLTTPP
-188 SALQQQQAKST
+188 AKK
-199 ATSDSQEAKT
+199 D
-209 LETTANTDQTTATT
+209 ETTGG
-223 DKAYTTSTD
+223 TSG
-232 SSVKSVAENVESDN
+232 SSVASQL
-246 TTVQGDEKT
+246 T
-255 LEKAVD
+255 
-261 QVQADAT
+261 
-268 SKDFNETTFTTD
+268 
-280 QKAEQAAEQNL
+280 
-291 QKAENKL
+291 
-298 KTDEGALDSALQQ
+298 
-311 QQAKNTLIKDTAT
+311 KDTT
-324 VKGFNSVSVSAMDTT
+324 MVNNLKSVSVSAMNTT
-339 LSGVKTMYQQTETI
+339 LSGVETMSQQTATI
-353 STLLSGNS
+353 STLLSGNPN
-361 GLGSVIS
+361 LGSVIS

-400 LTNGSNAVVGAL
+400 LINGSNAVVGAL
-412 DQAIAQVDTAL
+412 DKAINQVDMAL
-423 ADLAANVA
+423 TDLNVA
-431 DTPKTQAATLV
+431 DTQKTQAVTLATASDSP
-442 TADNSTTNSTT
+442 TTT

-467 TAQKDAF
+467 MAQKDAF

-488 QATYKPSV
+488 QATYTPSV
-496 MNTNNYGQ
+496 INTNNYGQ

-523 FGFRTYG
+523 FGFRSYG

-551 ASQVNNFTYGVG
+551 ASQVNDFTYGVG

-577 NTAGLFM
+577 NTAGLFV

-595 QGESYLKSQMNI
+595 QGESYLKSQMHI

-656 ERSVDE
+656 ERGVDG

>member
-10 FVSLAASSV
+10 FFSLVASSV

-39 HVFGNYAKKDSGE
+39 HVFGNYATKKDSE
-52 THHTTTSTLA
+52 DHKTQTTHTTDSNKDKDGSST
-62 PKDSNPSTPQQ
+62 KDSGSAQGSGKDKSGSGSTPTPPTK
-73 EQQQAKST
+73 EEPKKT
-81 ATSDS
+81 ASNTPSPSGSGVAS
-86 QEAKT
+86 Q
-91 LETTANTDQ
+91 L
-100 TTATTDKA
+100 
-108 YTTSTDSSVKSVAEN
+108 VK
-123 VESDNTTV
+123 DTTTV
-131 QGDEKTLEKA
+131 
-141 VDQVQADATSKD
+141 
-153 FNETTF
+153 N
-159 TTDQKAEQAAEQNL
+159 NL
-173 QKAENKLK
+173 K
-181 TDEGALD
+181 
-188 SALQQQQAKST
+188 
-199 ATSDSQEAKT
+199 
-209 LETTANTDQTTATT
+209 
-223 DKAYTTSTD
+223 
-232 SSVKSVAENVESDN
+232 
-246 TTVQGDEKT
+246 
-255 LEKAVD
+255 
-261 QVQADAT
+261 
-268 SKDFNETTFTTD
+268 
-280 QKAEQAAEQNL
+280 
-291 QKAENKL
+291 
-298 KTDEGALDSALQQ
+298 
-311 QQAKNTLIKDTAT
+311 
-324 VKGFNSVSVSAMDTT
+324 SVSVSSMNTT
-339 LSGVKTMYQQTETI
+339 LSGVETMSQQSATI
-353 STLLSGNS
+353 GNLLNS
-361 GLGSVIS
+361 SADLSSVIP
-368 NAQGLSSAFSALE
+368 NAQGISSAFGALE

-412 DQAIAQVDTAL
+412 DKAINQVDMAL
-423 ADLAANVA
+423 ADLNAT
-431 DTPKTQAATLV
+431 DTQKTQAVTLAATG
-442 TADNSTTNSTT
+442 NSTT
-453 TDAINFLSALKNNL
+453 TDAINFLNALKSNL
-467 TAQKDAF
+467 MAQKDAF

-488 QATYKPSV
+488 QATYTPSV
-496 MNTNNYGQ
+496 INTNNYGQ

-577 NTAGLFM
+577 NTAGLFV

-595 QGESYLKSQMNI
+595 QGESYLKSQMQI

-656 ERSVDE
+656 ERGVDG

>member
-10 FVSLAASSV
+10 FVSLAASGV
-19 LLGSMNATDLE
+19 LLGSMNATDLQ

-39 HVFGNYAKKDSGE
+39 HVFGNYAEKDKDSKL
-52 THHTTTSTLA
+52 TS
-62 PKDSNPSTPQQ
+62 DSPT
-73 EQQQAKST
+73 QQQDQKVAQNT
-81 ATSDS
+81 ASNDS
-86 QEAKT
+86 QEATT
-91 LETTANTDQ
+91 LENTASTDN
-100 TTATTDKA
+100 TTATTDET
-108 YTTSTDSSVKSVAEN
+108 YTKSTDTTVAGAAQK
-123 VESDNTTV
+123 VETDNTAV
-131 QGDEKTLEKA
+131 QSAEQTLKTDVAK
-141 VDQVQADATSKD
+141 VQADASAKD
-153 FNETTF
+153 FDETTF
-159 TTDQKAEQAAEQNL
+159 QADQAAEQT
-173 QKAENKLK
+173 AEK
-181 TDEGALD
+181 
-188 SALQQQQAKST
+188 ALQQAESK
-199 ATSDSQEAKT
+199 
-209 LETTANTDQTTATT
+209 LNTDQQTLNTALQDQTKT
-223 DKAYTTSTD
+223 PTPSTPPTKEEPKHTASSDTPAPSTPPAKKDETSGTPSASG
-232 SSVKSVAENVESDN
+232 SSVASQLV
-246 TTVQGDEKT
+246 
-255 LEKAVD
+255 
-261 QVQADAT
+261 
-268 SKDFNETTFTTD
+268 
-280 QKAEQAAEQNL
+280 
-291 QKAENKL
+291 
-298 KTDEGALDSALQQ
+298 
-311 QQAKNTLIKDTAT
+311 KDTT
-324 VKGFNSVSVSAMDTT
+324 MVNNFKSVSVSGMNTT
-339 LSGVKTMYQQTETI
+339 LSGVETMSKQTATI
-353 STLLSGNS
+353 SALLSGNPN
-361 GLGSVIS
+361 LGSVIS

-412 DQAIAQVDTAL
+412 DKAINQVDMAL
-423 ADLAANVA
+423 VDLATA
-431 DTPKTQAATLV
+431 DDTQKTQAVTLAT
-442 TADNSTTNSTT
+442 TGSSTTT
-453 TDAINFLSALKNNL
+453 TDAINFLSALKSNL
-467 TAQKDAF
+467 MAQKDAF

-488 QATYKPSV
+488 QATYTPSV
-496 MNTNNYGQ
+496 INTNNYGQ

-523 FGFRTYG
+523 FGFRSYG

-577 NTAGLFM
+577 NTAGLFL

-595 QGESYLKSQMNI
+595 QGESYLKSQMQI

-656 ERSVDE
+656 ERGVDG